1 MIGVGP
7 FEVLAGLSVAA
18 LLLYYYVL
26 RGRRSVALV
35 LLAVVMTPVLG
46 FFVAVGVA
54 LLRYALLGA

>member
-1 MIGVGP
+1 MIGVGL
-7 FEVLAGLSVAA
+7 FELLVGLLVAV

-35 LLAVVMTPVLG
+35 LLAVVLTPVLG

-54 LLRYALLGA
+54 FLRYALLGR